1 MDRLLAANV
10 DLKGTAERLL
20 GAFLKQIFEFGFYQA
35 DPHAGNFLLL
45 PDNRVAFID
54 LGLVGYL
61 TEAERN
67 ALAELFQATM
77 GEDFER
83 VGAIWLELARAG
95 PEANRNAFVRG
106 LKPILLKQINQ
117 PHERVQVGEMFIG
130 MIYNS
135 AKHDLNLPSE
145 LFLVFRTIAEIEG
158 LLRWLCLEFDVI
170 DQCKAFAEE
179 QVAAARQPRRIAQAA
194 GDEVRQWAGVAQRM
208 PLEVEELVKKM
219 TSGRFSIDLG
229 RQGFDFVVVPTHKT
243 AWHELSIVI
252 HRLLK
257 GSANNSRSILADG
270 RAVFEDRVYL
280 RILPLSPCSSGSY
293 SGTPSI
299 SSR

>member
-1 MDRLLAANV
+1 MIHPEPLASASVAQIHRATLKSGDEVVIKVQRQGITKVIASDVAVLRMLASLIEKYLPESRPLNPVQMVEEFANAIDQELDFIMEATNMARFSQLFSNDPYLFVPKVYWDLTHSHILVMEYIDGIPLDEMDRLLAANV

-20 GAFLKQIFEFGFYQA
+20 GAFLKQIIEFGFYQA

-67 ALAELFQATM
+67 ALAELLQATM
-77 GEDFER
+77 AEDFER

-117 PHERVQVGEMFIG
+117 PHERIQVGEMFIG

-135 AKHDLNLPSE
+135 AKHDLKLPRE
-145 LFLVFRTIAEIEG
+145 LFLVFRT
-158 LLRWLCLEFDVI
+158 
-170 DQCKAFAEE
+170 
-179 QVAAARQPRRIAQAA
+179 
-194 GDEVRQWAGVAQRM
+194 
-208 PLEVEELVKKM
+208 
-219 TSGRFSIDLG
+219 
-229 RQGFDFVVVPTHKT
+229 
-243 AWHELSIVI
+243 
-252 HRLLK
+252 
-257 GSANNSRSILADG
+257 
-270 RAVFEDRVYL
+270 
-280 RILPLSPCSSGSY
+280 LPK
-293 SGTPSI
+293 
-299 SSR
+299 